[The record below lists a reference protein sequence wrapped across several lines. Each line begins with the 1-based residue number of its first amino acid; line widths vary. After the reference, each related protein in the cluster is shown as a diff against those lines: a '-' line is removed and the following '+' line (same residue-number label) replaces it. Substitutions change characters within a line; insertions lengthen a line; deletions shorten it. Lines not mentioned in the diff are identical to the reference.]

1 MSLVETEVLWIDA
14 EVAGPAVGPAAL
26 LLHGWPDAPVGWQR
40 VAAAMHAARWRT
52 ITPCLRGS
60 GGIRFVSIVW
70 TGPWC
75 DFVVGGLRARG
86 GQYEL
91 ADASDR
97 GCFRAGLYGRCVARI
112 DDRAGRRGNSHP
124 PARHLLICADIY
136 LMTMRTVGYPDLGVQ
151 RSRAARNGS
160 HTRL

>member
-40 VAAAMHAARWRT
+40 VAAAMHAA
-52 ITPCLRGS
+52 
-60 GGIRFVSIVW
+60 IVW